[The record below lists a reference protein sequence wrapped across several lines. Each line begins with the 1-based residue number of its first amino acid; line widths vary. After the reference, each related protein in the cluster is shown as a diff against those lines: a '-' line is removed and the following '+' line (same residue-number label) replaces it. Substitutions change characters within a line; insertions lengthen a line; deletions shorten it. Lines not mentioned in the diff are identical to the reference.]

1 MCISGPFDH
10 NRDDDIDLSAPTV
23 LVSNYNGMLLYH
35 HDIHY
40 YDDDSDLYDSDED
53 DDNVWVTFFVVGA
66 VVKDL
71 SLIGEKSTDAIDGWL
86 VGWLLG
92 WLDVWIDMWIDR

>member
-1 MCISGPFDH
+1 MCILGPFDH
-10 NRDDDIDLSAPTV
+10 DIDLSAPTV

-40 YDDDSDLYDSDED
+40 YDDDSDLYDNDDD

-71 SLIGEKSTDAIDGWL
+71 SLIGEQSTDAIDGWL
-86 VGWLLG
+86 VDWSVG
-92 WLDVWIDMWIDR
+92 

>member
-1 MCISGPFDH
+1 
-10 NRDDDIDLSAPTV
+10 
-23 LVSNYNGMLLYH
+23 MLLYH

-40 YDDDSDLYDSDED
+40 YDDDSDLYDDDDDND

-71 SLIGEKSTDAIDGWL
+71 SLIGEQSTNAIDGWL
-86 VGWLLG
+86 VGWLVGSLNE
-92 WLDVWIDMWIDR
+92 WIDIGR

>member
-1 MCISGPFDH
+1 MMCISGPFDH

-23 LVSNYNGMLLYH
+23 LVSNYNGMLLCH

-53 DDNVWVTFFVVGA
+53 DDNV
-66 VVKDL
+66 
-71 SLIGEKSTDAIDGWL
+71 
-86 VGWLLG
+86 
-92 WLDVWIDMWIDR
+92 

>member
-1 MCISGPFDH
+1 
-10 NRDDDIDLSAPTV
+10 
-23 LVSNYNGMLLYH
+23 MLLYH

-71 SLIGEKSTDAIDGWL
+71 SLIGEQSTDTIDG
-86 VGWLLG
+86 
-92 WLDVWIDMWIDR
+92 